1 MPSRLL
7 GALLIA
13 SAQAE
18 DCLTTF
24 AGKVGLHKDVG
35 PYAPLKACNKVK
47 AGEAALNG
55 DDPETVCNSAYKIAG
70 TTFKT
75 CKCARPRP
83 SPTIRPARPR
93 KPLPRTKKGGR
104 RANRG
109 SGANRGGTHPS
120 GRAWGRVPHRGAGAS
135 PPRAILRAQLS
146 SSLLASRWISDTSR
160 RIEAPTLSGGQ
171 KDSGTP
177 RMSDEKTDVGKV

>member
-7 GALLIA
+7 AALFIA
-13 SAQAE
+13 SAHATE

-24 AGKVGLHKDVG
+24 AGKVGLHTDVG

-70 TTFKT
+70 NTFKI

-83 SPTIRPARPR
+83 SRNDPPR
-93 KPLPRTKKGGR
+93 AAAQTPPPHKKGGGR
-104 RANRG
+104 REMGIDA
-109 SGANRGGTHPS
+109 RGG
-120 GRAWGRVPHRGAGAS
+120 RAVWA
-135 PPRAILRAQLS
+135 
-146 SSLLASRWISDTSR
+146 
-160 RIEAPTLSGGQ
+160 
-171 KDSGTP
+171 
-177 RMSDEKTDVGKV
+177 